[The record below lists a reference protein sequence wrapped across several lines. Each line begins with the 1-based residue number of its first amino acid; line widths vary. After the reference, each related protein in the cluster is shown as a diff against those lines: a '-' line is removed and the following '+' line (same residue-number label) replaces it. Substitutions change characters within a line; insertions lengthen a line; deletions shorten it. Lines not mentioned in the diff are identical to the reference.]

1 MDLALS
7 DYMQFAIVLVFVL
20 ALIFLLTW
28 VLRNFT
34 GMGHGQASFAR
45 KQKRLGIL
53 EGISMGGRQKLVLV
67 RRDNVEHLLLI
78 GGTNDLV
85 VESAITPPPGAGDY
99 TPPPATKSEEHIEP
113 KFSSEDN
120 APPRD
125 KSRDSELVKS
135 KELLDRLS
143 K

>member
-45 KQKRLGIL
+45 KQKRLGII
-53 EGISMGGRQKLVLV
+53 EGASLGGRQKLVLV

-78 GGTNDLV
+78 GGANDLV
-85 VESAITPPPGAGDY
+85 VETGITPPPAAGNFP
-99 TPPPATKSEEHIEP
+99 PPPATTGEGHIEP
-113 KFSSEDN
+113 RFSSEESEESDN
-120 APPRD
+120 PRN
-125 KSRDSELVKS
+125 SELTKS

>member
-1 MDLALS
+1 MELALS

-45 KQKRLGIL
+45 KQRRLGVL
-53 EGISMGGRQKLVLV
+53 EGISLGGRQRLVLV

-85 VESAITPPPGAGDY
+85 VETGITPPPAADDY
-99 TPPPATKSEEHIEP
+99 TPPPADESEGHIEP
-113 KFSSEDN
+113 RFTSEEN
-120 APPRD
+120 ESP
-125 KSRDSELVKS
+125 RDSELAKS